1 MKRLSL
7 FAVALALFAA
17 GCSKSSTAPTTTS
30 PTQPTFTAALSTA
43 NEVPPITNSEAGG
56 TGNATITFAVTK
68 DGAGNITAASATF
81 VVNLS
86 GFPAG
91 TPINIAH
98 IHTGAA
104 GATGSVLVGT
114 TLTAGQVVLNSAGSG
129 SFTSANSGTL
139 LPEVAQAI
147 INNPAGYYF
156 NAHSTLNGGGVARGQ
171 LVKVQ

>member
-7 FAVALALFAA
+7 FAVALALFAT
-17 GCSKSSTAPTTTS
+17 GCSSSSSAPTTTS

-68 DGAGNITAASATF
+68 DAAGNILTASATF

-98 IHTGAA
+98 IHVGAA
-104 GATGSVLVGT
+104 GVGGT
-114 TLTAGQVVLNSAGSG
+114 VVVPTALTAGQVVLTNGSG
-129 SFTSANSGTL
+129 SFTSANTGVL
-139 LPEVAQAI
+139 APELAQAI

-156 NAHSTLNGGGVARGQ
+156 NVHSTLNGGGVARGQ